1 MFSGEIMVSL
11 WFSYILLGSIT
22 IFPMVS
28 LGSLTQRPKKPTPRS
43 PSTWP
48 SVWAT
53 PPWRSSW
60 RRWWKKWG
68 GCHEKSG
75 KTRWKHLETSWF
87 HLEIRWFWRIVM
99 LKNGFRRLWILCMN
113 TCWFYNEV
121 HLFRFSSRC
130 FVQLSMSKC
139 WSWDG
144 KCEGTTYW
152 IFSVCLLRKHPELGF
167 IWLDIPSGKL
177 TVCEL
182 ENDHRNSWFTHWK
195 WWFSIVF
202 CMFTRG

>member
-1 MFSGEIMVSL
+1 VEEFLKALVEKMGRLPWKI
-11 WFSYILLGSIT
+11 G
-22 IFPMVS
+22 
-28 LGSLTQRPKKPTPRS
+28 K
-43 PSTWP
+43 STL
-48 SVWAT
+48 
-53 PPWRSSW
+53 
-60 RRWWKKWG
+60 
-68 GCHEKSG
+68 
-75 KTRWKHLETSWF
+75 KTRWNIMISPWNQVILTDCHFEKWFSET
-87 HLEIRWFWRIVM
+87 LNI
-99 LKNGFRRLWILCMN
+99 GMN

-152 IFSVCLLRKHPELGF
+152 IFSGCLLRKHPKLGF

-182 ENDHRNSWFTHWK
+182 ENDHRNSWFNH
-195 WWFSIVF
+195 
-202 CMFTRG
+202 